1 MEMLRKFYEEEDGL
15 GTVEMVMLIAALMCV
30 ALIFK
35 DTIVK
40 YAQQIMKIV
49 FSVEPDTPKGG
60 SAI

>member
-1 MEMLRKFYEEEDGL
+1 MEMLKKFYEEEDGL

-40 YAQQIMKIV
+40 YAQQIMKKV
-49 FSVEPDTPKGG
+49 FSVEPDTPQGG